1 MNELITIVVPI
12 YNVEK
17 YLKQCLESLI
27 SQTYKNIEIILIN
40 DGSTDGSKKIC
51 EEFTK
56 KDTRI
61 IVINQKNSGLSAA
74 RNTGIDNAMGKYITF
89 VDADDYVSNYYI
101 EKLYNA
107 IKKQKSQI
115 AQCDIQKVDS
125 NGKFIKK
132 MGYEQET
139 IKTYKDMIIDMMN
152 DMHWIENVVVWNKIY
167 EIGLFK
173 NIKFPLNKIHEDE
186 FVTYKLYYLAKKISI
201 VNESLYY
208 YRQTNNSIMEK
219 KYKIKNLDGLEAIK
233 ERMNFF
239 YEENEK
245 DLHGITIKF
254 YIEQIRVNYIK
265 LKKYVSNSKK
275 ICMEIKKE
283 YNKYYLK
290 CLINKYISHKIK
302 ITALFFLLFPNVF
315 YKLKKDEY

>member
-51 EEFTK
+51 EEFAK

-74 RNTGIDNAMGKYITF
+74 RNTGINNANGKYITF

-152 DMHWIENVVVWNKIY
+152 DMHWIENVVVGNKIY

-186 FVTYKLYYLAKKISI
+186 FVTYKLYYLTKKISI

-245 DLHGITIKF
+245 ELHGITIKF

-265 LKKYVSNSKK
+265 LKKYVSNSKN

-290 CLINKYISHKIK
+290 CLINKYISHRIK
-302 ITALFFLLFPNVF
+302 LMALLFLLFPNVF